1 MTQILVYGTPMIL
14 VEVTDPWYNK
24 AHYLRR
30 PPPWAKVRGGLA
42 AMSGPQS
49 KVVDAF
55 SMINTDANDKGL
67 NRWQRRRVV
76 KSTMRG
82 KSFGGAP
89 RVPKR
94 SPAPD
99 ATVKA
104 AITAANAI
112 IARVA

>member
-1 MTQILVYGTPMIL
+1 MTQIMVYGTPMII
-14 VEVTDPWYNK
+14 VECTDPWYNK

-30 PPPWAKVRGGLA
+30 DPPWSKRRSGLA
-42 AMSGPQS
+42 ALSEPQS

-55 SMINTDANDKGL
+55 SMINTDANDRGL

-82 KSFGGAP
+82 KSFGGTP
-89 RVPKR
+89 KKPKR
-94 SPAPD
+94 SPASD
-99 ATVKA
+99 STVKA
-104 AITAANAI
+104 AISEANAI